1 MSKKEIFIDE
11 VKRAINKT
19 GNDVEEWFSPDALE
33 FWKGLQISDD
43 NGRPQFT
50 DNGKLILQYMKD
62 NEDSYNNFFK
72 AKDIGE
78 GLSISSRTVS
88 GAMRK
93 LINDGFV
100 EKMGADPTIYA
111 LTSLGEEVNLT

>member
-1 MSKKEIFIDE
+1 MSKKDKFIEEINQMLGGEPQNFL
-11 VKRAINKT
+11 
-19 GNDVEEWFSPDALE
+19 SSDAFD
-33 FWKGLQISDD
+33 FWNSLQVASGSDK
-43 NGRPQFT
+43 PLFT
-50 DNGKLILQYMKD
+50 ENGKLVLQYMKD

-93 LINDGFV
+93 LINDGYV
-100 EKMGADPTIYA
+100 EKMGADPTVYA
-111 LTSLGEEVNLT
+111 ITSLGEEVNLT

>member
-1 MSKKEIFIDE
+1 MSKKEKFIELVQLLMDRE
-11 VKRAINKT
+11 KFNF
-19 GNDVEEWFSPDALE
+19 DDEEWKDALE
-33 FWKGLQISDD
+33 FWKGLQISGD

-93 LINDGFV
+93 LINDGYV
-100 EKMGADPTIYA
+100 EKMGADPTVYA
-111 LTSLGEEVNLT
+111 ITSLGEEVNLT